1 MHNNKELL
9 SRLKP
14 LCNNSTLWEAFN
26 NYLEYHAESHMRAM
40 EQTDNADLW
49 KRSQGSL
56 SIIRKLQNLRNEVNV
71 KEIT

>member
-1 MHNNKELL
+1 
-9 SRLKP
+9 
-14 LCNNSTLWEAFN
+14 
-26 NYLEYHAESHMRAM
+26 MRVM